1 MKWRQKD
8 RLDVLNRTR
17 MILEEETVSHRRR
30 RWRNPALGESRE
42 RAHGDACY

>member
-30 RWRNPALGESRE
+30 RRNPALGESRE